1 VYLVAAARRLLQMLR
16 NVYEGGRGD
25 VETIRMVEGA
35 TPHVALAVYLD
46 GVQTVVGHH
55 GAVARV
61 GLEGAELLSVIAKE
75 SAPCGYPQ
83 KAALVLRYAR
93 HLLLQQALS
102 DVPQTGAT
110 LIGCQRPHS
119 YQQQYCQYY
128 VYASVH
134 GCKDTKKKGNHQT
147 G

>member
-1 VYLVAAARRLLQMLR
+1 MIER
-16 NVYEGGRGD
+16 
-25 VETIRMVEGA
+25 A
-35 TPHVALAVYLD
+35 TPHVALFVYLHSIE
-46 GVQTVVGHH
+46 TVIRHL

-61 GLEGAELLSVIAKE
+61 GLEGTELLSVIAKE
-75 SAPCGYPQ
+75 SAPRGYPQ

-93 HLLLQQALS
+93 HLLLQQALG

-110 LIGCQRPHS
+110 HIDCQRPCR
-119 YQQQYCQYY
+119 YQQQYRQYY

-134 GCKDTKKKGNHQT
+134 GCKDTKKKGNYQT